1 MKNFSNMIPDISIRK
16 LNKEAHPVV
25 CEEVR
30 GWFIIPKLGERSE
43 FAVYDT
49 LTGERICSIETEAT
63 NKAIVHGIQ
72 GVEIAAATHR
82 TDGSVKN
89 TQLIVQLSDIRCGF
103 LAFFEQD
110 GDTKRYLTFYDDE
123 ISGHDVN
130 EYGSETHIKQESF
143 AERDDYDDYTID
155 FSVRERTVVGCYEVN
170 IDGRTFDT
178 VCVIQADDFSDR
190 VLIEQYIDQNGR
202 TVLQREFMAD
212 SMMMK
217 DGMTIGF
224 RSEHYPHTIM
234 INGSKHV
241 CTAVAVTDLAITL

>member
-1 MKNFSNMIPDISIRK
+1 MKNFSDTIPAISISK
-16 LNKEAHPVV
+16 LDREPLPVV

-30 GWFIIPKLGERSE
+30 GWFVIPKVGERSE

-49 LTGERICSIETEAT
+49 LSGNRVCAIETEAT

-72 GVEIAAATHR
+72 GVEIAANTFRA
-82 TDGSVKN
+82 DGTVKK

-130 EYGSETHIKQESF
+130 EFGSEICIKQEPF
-143 AERDDYDDYTID
+143 AKRDDNDDYTID

-170 IDGRTFDT
+170 INGRTFDT
-178 VCVIQADDFSDR
+178 VCVILADDFSDR
-190 VLIEQYIDQNGR
+190 VLIEQYIDKNGR
-202 TVLQREFMAD
+202 TVLQREFAAD
-212 SMMMK
+212 SMMMEN
-217 DGMTIGF
+217 GMPIGF
-224 RSEHYPHTIM
+224 KTEHYPCTIR
-234 INGSKHV
+234 INGSNHV
-241 CTAVAVTDLAITL
+241 CTSVAVTDSAV